1 MIWIDAGSSI
11 RVCPFTS
18 SRPGLCFKYSFSEQ
32 NQGFTVRQSLE
43 HLLACFCQKTNCRVS
58 MWPLYR
64 NWLSSWD
71 YQNLRFLPWP
81 GVKRGALYFLVSFH
95 YVRTSMFCGV
105 STLTSLLFSLEE
117 FELRALPKSEMNCR
131 TISKLLSTLIRA
143 DTSGLPA
150 GYGALT

>member
-1 MIWIDAGSSI
+1 MNRCWLLHYSLPIYLLLAWFVLQIFI
-11 RVCPFTS
+11 LWTK
-18 SRPGLCFKYSFSEQ
+18 PGIH
-32 NQGFTVRQSLE
+32 RQSLE
-43 HLLACFCQKTNCRVS
+43 HLLACFCQKTNCRKS
-58 MWPLYR
+58 MWPLCR

-95 YVRTSMFCGV
+95 YVRTSRFCGV